1 MKSVS
6 ILGPQSIFIQW
17 ALVIGLVLLEL
28 TTHFLETSIGN
39 YLKWQNFQ
47 RPQLGRIWDRDR
59 LSLVAQSKVQ
69 SIRSSMDNARQT
81 TESITSFRQLLDRL
95 EPGYSRV
102 LSKERFLNLYFDFP
116 GQWASS
122 LISPYD
128 LLGIDASLQW
138 ERVLIKRM
146 GPWISLDLID
156 HDNIPLREVF
166 LSLNQLETL
175 EASRIQKRGHL
186 EDAGFLPEQ
195 IILYNDFLILLKN
208 MDPEARSQISPP
220 PRWFLE
226 KQYQITRVGIS
237 EPRENEPEDQ
247 PIKLGIEFKT
257 DYFTEYLLIPTPRE
271 TANNLLSQLE
281 PAGTTG
287 DEQDIPLRLLERN
300 TP

>member
-17 ALVIGLVLLEL
+17 ALVIGLAALEL
-28 TTHFLETSIGN
+28 TTHFIETGIGN

-59 LSLVAQSKVQ
+59 LSLIAQSKVK
-69 SIRSSMDNARQT
+69 SIRSSMDTARET
-81 TESITSFRQLLDRL
+81 TESYTTFRQLLDQL

-102 LSKERFLNLYFDFP
+102 LSKEKFLNLYFNFP
-116 GQWASS
+116 GQWTDS

-128 LLGIDASLQW
+128 LLGIDAGMQW

-166 LSLNQLETL
+166 LSLSQLETL
-175 EASRIQKRGHL
+175 EASRTQNRGRL

-195 IILYNDFLILLKN
+195 IIDHDEFLALLKN

-237 EPRENEPEDQ
+237 EPDSNAAEEQ
-247 PIKLGIEFKT
+247 PLKLGIEFKT
-257 DYFTEYLLIPTPRE
+257 DYFTEYLLITAPRE

-281 PAGTTG
+281 PA
-287 DEQDIPLRLLERN
+287 ESSNEKNLPLAFPERKN

>member
-6 ILGPQSIFIQW
+6 ILGPQSVLIQW
-17 ALVIGLVLLEL
+17 GLVIALVLLEL
-28 TTHFLETSIGN
+28 STNIVETGIGN

-59 LSLVAQSKVQ
+59 LSLVAQSKIQ
-69 SIRSSMDNARQT
+69 SIRTSMDNARQT
-81 TESITSFRQLLDRL
+81 TESLTSFRQLLENL

-102 LSKERFLNLYFDFP
+102 LSKEKFLHLYFDFP
-116 GQWASS
+116 GQWANT
-122 LISPYD
+122 LISSYD
-128 LLGIDASLQW
+128 LLGIDSSLKW

-156 HDNIPLREVF
+156 HDNIPLEEVF
-166 LSLNQLETL
+166 LSLNQLDTL
-175 EASRIQKRGHL
+175 EASRIQHRGRL
-186 EDAGFLPEQ
+186 EEAGFLPEQ
-195 IILYNDFLILLKN
+195 IIVYNQFITLLKN
-208 MDPEARSQISPP
+208 MDPDARLQVSPP

-237 EPRENEPEDQ
+237 DLRSDEPEDR
-247 PIKLGIEFKT
+247 PLKLGIEFKT
-257 DYFTEYLLIPTPRE
+257 DYFTEYLLIPVPRE

-281 PAGTTG
+281 PTETISE
-287 DEQDIPLRLLERN
+287 EQNLLLALPERN